1 MPRHCCRQLPAGKL
15 VHFIIFQSLES
26 KSTLASYLAGSRLHP
41 KLYSIPL
48 PPILEI
54 QILVVYFFPS
64 LPNNLLLFNCI
75 TFLESSGHLIV
86 LNINQVQFRISPL
99 KIRRHVWPCVS
110 PLPLPRHGF
119 LSDFARE
126 VLRARKTTP
135 PAFPRDALVGSLDQS
150 RGPWLLCTHLQ
161 TLQLPCASSRP
172 CFPIC
177 VTPAECCTSARLA
190 NIRLGGA
197 TTTSPTPSPPTSQ
210 NHSSHT
216 GRGQSNADNLGSADL
231 GLIGL
236 AVM

>member
-1 MPRHCCRQLPAGKL
+1 MHHFSREFWALDCLEHKPSPIPHLSIENPSSCLALRKSITPPPPWLSERFRQRGPPRA
-15 VHFIIFQSLES
+15 
-26 KSTLASYLAGSRLHP
+26 
-41 KLYSIPL
+41 
-48 PPILEI
+48 
-54 QILVVYFFPS
+54 
-64 LPNNLLLFNCI
+64 
-75 TFLESSGHLIV
+75 
-86 LNINQVQFRISPL
+86 
-99 KIRRHVWPCVS
+99 
-110 PLPLPRHGF
+110 
-119 LSDFARE
+119 
-126 VLRARKTTP
+126 KTTP

-197 TTTSPTPSPPTSQ
+197 TTTSPTPSLPTSQ

-216 GRGQSNADNLGSADL
+216 RRGQSNADNLGSADL